1 MDNKIA
7 QNRDAAWKMQH
18 IPPTPNGWIQWKGTD
33 VCMDVYCSC
42 GYHSHIDA
50 SFAYYVRCPK
60 CKRVYFMNGH
70 IELIEIK
77 ELPDEGVIAEDTDF
91 IDED

>member
-42 GYHSHIDA
+42 GYHS
-50 SFAYYVRCPK
+50 
-60 CKRVYFMNGH
+60 RVYFMNGH
-70 IELIEIK
+70 IELIEISCQTK
-77 ELPDEGVIAEDTDF
+77 A
-91 IDED
+91 